1 MNNKWRVG
9 EINMNNEID
18 TYNKITLEEVIASI
32 CRKQEKEKQAKS
44 LNDK

>member
-1 MNNKWRVG
+1 
-9 EINMNNEID
+9 MNNEIN